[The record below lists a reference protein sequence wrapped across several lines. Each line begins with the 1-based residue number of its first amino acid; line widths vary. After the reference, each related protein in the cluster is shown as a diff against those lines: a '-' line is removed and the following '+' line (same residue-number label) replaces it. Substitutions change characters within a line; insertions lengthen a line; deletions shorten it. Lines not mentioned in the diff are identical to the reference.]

1 MSAPMMM
8 SWDAIE
14 HVFRVN
20 PNPVRALVELD
31 TRFTDH
37 WYDSHG
43 IHRQIQMLATGNEAD
58 PDLTQKV
65 LRVSINDDGTI
76 DIVDFALPPD
86 GARIQTNLPQSAVPQ
101 WVLEAI
107 SMMRITQ
114 DGVHVD
120 GLGIKMN
127 DSLYYIK
134 RKDDA

>member
-8 SWDAIE
+8 SWESIE

-20 PNPVRALVELD
+20 PNPVRAVVELD
-31 TRFTDH
+31 MRFTMYWNESTH
-37 WYDSHG
+37 MQKQ
-43 IHRQIQMLATGNEAD
+43 IHMLATGNETD

-101 WVLEAI
+101 WVMEAI

-134 RKDDA
+134 RKEDA

>member
-1 MSAPMMM
+1 MMM
-8 SWDAIE
+8 SWDA
-14 HVFRVN
+14 VLYALRVAN
-20 PNPVRALVELD
+20 NPVRQMVEMD
-31 TRFTDH
+31 MRFTIH
-37 WYDSHG
+37 WNESTS
-43 IHRQIQMLATGNEAD
+43 IQRQVQMLATGNEAD

-65 LRVSINDDGTI
+65 LRVSINEDGTI

-86 GARIQTNLPQSAVPQ
+86 GARIQTNLPQDAVPQ

-114 DGVHVD
+114 DGAHVD

-134 RKDDA
+134 RKEDA

>member
-1 MSAPMMM
+1 MMM
-8 SWDAIE
+8 SWDSVK
-14 HVFRVN
+14 HLFRVN

-31 TRFTDH
+31 MRFTMY
-37 WYDSHG
+37 WNESTAVQ
-43 IHRQIQMLATGNEAD
+43 RQVHMLATGNEAD
-58 PDLTQKV
+58 PDLSQTV
-65 LRVSINDDGTI
+65 LRVSIHEDGTI

-86 GARIQTNLPQSAVPQ
+86 GARIQTNLPQGAVPQ

-114 DGVHVD
+114 DGAHVD

-134 RKDDA
+134 RKEDA

>member
-1 MSAPMMM
+1 MM
-8 SWDAIE
+8 SWESIE

-20 PNPVRALVELD
+20 PNPVRAVVELD
-31 TRFTDH
+31 MRFTMYWNESTH
-37 WYDSHG
+37 MQKQ
-43 IHRQIQMLATGNEAD
+43 IHMLATGNETD

-101 WVLEAI
+101 WVMEAI

-134 RKDDA
+134 RKEDA

>member
-1 MSAPMMM
+1 MLMD
-8 SWDAIE
+8 WEGIK

-20 PNPVRALVELD
+20 PNPMRALIEMD
-31 TRFTDH
+31 TRFTEQ
-37 WYDSHG
+37 WYGVHT
-43 IHRQIQMLATGNEAD
+43 IHRQVQMLTTGNEGD

-86 GARIQTNLPQSAVPQ
+86 GARIQTNLPQDAVPQ

>member
-1 MSAPMMM
+1 MMM
-8 SWDAIE
+8 SWDSVK
-14 HVFRVN
+14 HLFRVN

-43 IHRQIQMLATGNEAD
+43 IHRQIHMLATGNETD

-65 LRVSINDDGTI
+65 LRVSINEDGTI

-86 GARIQTNLPQSAVPQ
+86 GARIQTNLPQDAVPQ

-114 DGVHVD
+114 DGAHVD

>member
-1 MSAPMMM
+1 MMM

-31 TRFTDH
+31 TRFTEQ
-37 WYDSHG
+37 WYGAHG
-43 IHRQIQMLATGNEAD
+43 IHRQVQMLTTGNEGD

-86 GARIQTNLPQSAVPQ
+86 GARIRTNLPQSAVPQ

>member
-1 MSAPMMM
+1 MLMD
-8 SWDAIE
+8 WEGIK

-20 PNPVRALVELD
+20 PNPMRALIEMD
-31 TRFTDH
+31 TRFTEH
-37 WYDSHG
+37 WYGAHG
-43 IHRQIQMLATGNEAD
+43 IHRQVQMLTTGNETD

-86 GARIQTNLPQSAVPQ
+86 GARIRTNLPQDAVPQ

>member
-1 MSAPMMM
+1 MMM
-8 SWDAIE
+8 DWEGIK

-20 PNPVRALVELD
+20 SNPVRAMIELD
-31 TRFTDH
+31 TRFTRH
-37 WYDSHG
+37 WHGSHEVQ
-43 IHRQIQMLATGNEAD
+43 RQVQMLTTGNETD

-65 LRVSINDDGTI
+65 LRVSINSDGTI

-101 WVLEAI
+101 WIMEAI

-114 DGVHVD
+114 DGAHVD

-134 RKDDA
+134 RKEDA

>member
-1 MSAPMMM
+1 MM
-8 SWDAIE
+8 SWDSVK
-14 HVFRVN
+14 HLFRVT
-20 PNPVRALVELD
+20 PNHVRALVELD
-31 TRFTDH
+31 LRFTLY
-37 WYDSHG
+37 WNESTAVQKQ
-43 IHRQIQMLATGNEAD
+43 IHMLATGNETD

>member
-1 MSAPMMM
+1 MMM
-8 SWDAIE
+8 SWESIE

-20 PNPVRALVELD
+20 PNPVRAVVELD
-31 TRFTDH
+31 MRFTMYWNESTH
-37 WYDSHG
+37 MQKQ
-43 IHRQIQMLATGNEAD
+43 IHMLATGNETD

-101 WVLEAI
+101 WVMEAI

-134 RKDDA
+134 RKEDA

>member
-1 MSAPMMM
+1 MMM
-8 SWDAIE
+8 SWDAVE

-20 PNPVRALVELD
+20 PNPVKALVEMD
-31 TRFTDH
+31 MRFTMY
-37 WYDSHG
+37 WNESTAVQ
-43 IHRQIQMLATGNEAD
+43 RQVHMLATGNEAD
-58 PDLTQKV
+58 PDLSQKV
-65 LRVSINDDGTI
+65 LRVSINEDGTI

-86 GARIQTNLPQSAVPQ
+86 GARIQTNLPQGAVPQ

-114 DGVHVD
+114 DGAHVD

-134 RKDDA
+134 RKEDA

>member
-1 MSAPMMM
+1 MTAPLMM

-43 IHRQIQMLATGNEAD
+43 IHRQIHMLATGNEAD

-86 GARIQTNLPQSAVPQ
+86 GARIQTNLPQDAVPQ

>member
-1 MSAPMMM
+1 MLMD
-8 SWDAIE
+8 WEGIK

-20 PNPVRALVELD
+20 PNPMRALIEMD
-31 TRFTDH
+31 TRFTEH
-37 WYDSHG
+37 WYGAHG
-43 IHRQIQMLATGNEAD
+43 IHHQVQMLTTGNETD

-101 WVLEAI
+101 WIMEAI

-114 DGVHVD
+114 DGAHVD

-134 RKDDA
+134 RKEDA

>member
-1 MSAPMMM
+1 MMM
-8 SWDAIE
+8 SWDSVK
-14 HVFRVN
+14 HLFRVN

-31 TRFTDH
+31 LRFTLY
-37 WYDSHG
+37 WNESTAVQKQ
-43 IHRQIQMLATGNEAD
+43 IHMLATGNETD

-86 GARIQTNLPQSAVPQ
+86 GARIQTNLPQDAVPQ

>member
-1 MSAPMMM
+1 MMM

-14 HVFRVN
+14 HVFRVS

-31 TRFTDH
+31 MRFTLY
-37 WYDSHG
+37 WNESTAVQKQ
-43 IHRQIQMLATGNEAD
+43 IHMLATGNETD

-86 GARIQTNLPQSAVPQ
+86 GARIRTNLPQDAVPQ

>member
-1 MSAPMMM
+1 MMM
-8 SWDAIE
+8 SWESVLYI
-14 HVFRVN
+14 FRTTS
-20 PNPVRALVELD
+20 NPVRAMIEFD
-31 TRFTDH
+31 TRFTLN
-37 WYDSHG
+37 WNES
-43 IHRQIQMLATGNEAD
+43 RAIQQQLHMIATGNEAD

-65 LRVSINDDGTI
+65 LRVSINEDGTI

-86 GARIQTNLPQSAVPQ
+86 GARIQTNLPQDAVPQ

>member
-1 MSAPMMM
+1 MMM
-8 SWDAIE
+8 SWEAME
-14 HVFRVN
+14 HIFRVS
-20 PNPVRALVELD
+20 PNPVKKMVELD
-31 TRFTDH
+31 MRFTMY
-37 WYDSHG
+37 WNETQAVQ
-43 IHRQIQMLATGNEAD
+43 RQVQMLTTGNEGD

-86 GARIQTNLPQSAVPQ
+86 GARIRTNLPQSAVPQ

>member
-1 MSAPMMM
+1 M
-8 SWDAIE
+8 IE
-14 HVFRVN
+14 F
-20 PNPVRALVELD
+20 D
-31 TRFTDH
+31 TRFTLN
-37 WYDSHG
+37 WNES
-43 IHRQIQMLATGNEAD
+43 RAIQQQLHMIATGNEAD

-65 LRVSINDDGTI
+65 LRVSINEDGTI

-86 GARIQTNLPQSAVPQ
+86 GARIQTNLPQDAVPQ